1 MWASAGQVAVLCY
14 AGCAST
20 RVSVT
25 NNDYSNYRW
34 FRQVKASAMTVSVM
48 KLVLFKDCC

>member
-25 NNDYSNYRW
+25 NI
-34 FRQVKASAMTVSVM
+34 MTTVIIDGLG
-48 KLVLFKDCC
+48 K